1 MRSLQYHEE
10 KQRGSKEFPLD
21 YHYIDRA
28 HARYEMPYHWH
39 EETEILFVR
48 SGGFSLSLDGESM
61 ELSSGEAA
69 FFPAGSLHAG
79 TPHDCVYECIV
90 FDLRMLLSA
99 PGLCRE
105 KMGEI
110 AGRKVRVQR
119 RFCSEDPLVREVL
132 RPLFEGLRR
141 RAEGW
146 ELSTLGLL
154 YAFFGGVYARGS
166 YTREE
171 QPRDEDKKMLQLKT
185 VFDLIESRY
194 SQKLTLDDLAS
205 AVHLDR
211 KYFCRFF
218 KQKNTV
224 ACCQCRK

>member
-39 EETEILFVR
+39 EETEILFVPVPAA
-48 SGGFSLSLDGESM
+48 FPLSLDGESM

-69 FFPAGSLHAG
+69 FFPAGSL
-79 TPHDCVYECIV
+79 TPERPHDCVYECIV

-119 RFCSEDPLVREVL
+119 RFHPEDPLVRECFA
-132 RPLFEGLRR
+132 PCSNGC
-141 RAEGW
+141 AAGPKD
-146 ELSTLGLL
+146 
-154 YAFFGGVYARGS
+154 GS
-166 YTREE
+166 
-171 QPRDEDKKMLQLKT
+171 
-185 VFDLIESRY
+185 
-194 SQKLTLDDLAS
+194 
-205 AVHLDR
+205 
-211 KYFCRFF
+211 
-218 KQKNTV
+218 
-224 ACCQCRK
+224 

>member
-39 EETEILFVR
+39 EETEILFVL
-48 SGGFSLSLDGESM
+48 SGTFSLSLDGESM
-61 ELSSGEAA
+61 ELHPGEAA
-69 FFPAGSLHAG
+69 YFPAGSLHAG

-110 AGRKVRVQR
+110 EGRKVRLQR
-119 RFCSEDPLVREVL
+119 RYGSGDAAPAVRNSAPSRGRLGVENAGAFVRL
-132 RPLFEGLRR
+132 LRR
-141 RAEGW
+141 RLRPGQF
-146 ELSTLGLL
+146 
-154 YAFFGGVYARGS
+154 YPGGAAPGRGQ
-166 YTREE
+166 ENAAA
-171 QPRDEDKKMLQLKT
+171 Q
-185 VFDLIESRY
+185 
-194 SQKLTLDDLAS
+194 
-205 AVHLDR
+205 DR
-211 KYFCRFF
+211 L
-218 KQKNTV
+218 
-224 ACCQCRK
+224 